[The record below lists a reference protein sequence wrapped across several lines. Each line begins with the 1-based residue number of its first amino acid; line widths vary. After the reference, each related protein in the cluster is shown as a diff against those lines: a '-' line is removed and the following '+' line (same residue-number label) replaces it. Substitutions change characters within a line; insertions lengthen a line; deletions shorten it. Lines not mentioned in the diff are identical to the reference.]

1 MTRLSKSRRRLL
13 LSEKDPE
20 CDLDYT
26 LGQAKDREITV
37 AASTNLG
44 FGGHD
49 ACVVFKKI

>member
-1 MTRLSKSRRRLL
+1 MKSF
-13 LSEKDPE
+13 SESYKAVKRDV
-20 CDLDYT
+20 
-26 LGQAKDREITV
+26 TV